1 MAFSFS
7 AGNAPSSSPG
17 FSFGGA
23 SSASQG
29 TSGGLFGSSQPAFGA
44 ASSPGLGM
52 STPSTTAFGG
62 GSTPSMFG
70 AAATPSMFGTSQ
82 QQPSAGG
89 GGFSFTP
96 SSTQSFMGQGAGGS
110 AFGGGAFG
118 SSIMAGQGQQQQQQ
132 QQQLVT
138 KDNRPIAHSSAW
150 DDLSPQAQQYLL
162 ELEYVLCLFVCL
174 FVCLLLIQRC
184 LGRFFFL

>member
-7 AGNAPSSSPG
+7 AGNVPNSSPG
-17 FSFGGA
+17 FSFGAA

-29 TSGGLFGSSQPAFGA
+29 TSGGLFGSGQPAFGA

-62 GSTPSMFG
+62 ASKPSMFG
-70 AAATPSMFGTSQ
+70 AAATPSLFGTNAPQ

-89 GGFSFTP
+89 GAFAFTP
-96 SSTQSFMGQGAGGS
+96 SSTQSFMNPGTGGG

-118 SSIMAGQGQQQQQQ
+118 SIMGQGQQQQQQ
-132 QQQLVT
+132 QLLT

-162 ELEYVLCLFVCL
+162 ELEYVVFVIVVVLYCCVSRS
-174 FVCLLLIQRC
+174 FIYPAW
-184 LGRFFFL
+184 